1 MLVDSKPCKK
11 KKKKV
16 QIWILFPV
24 GRRGKEQLTIACHN
38 PKEKVRV
45 GVSTLRR
52 HEGGELAGEGVRFDV
67 RRATGSAHVDLE
79 EAFVSGSACPGGEE

>member
-1 MLVDSKPCKK
+1 M
-11 KKKKV
+11 
-16 QIWILFPV
+16 FPWGGGGNNSSRLRV
-24 GRRGKEQLTIACHN
+24 N

-52 HEGGELAGEGVRFDV
+52 HEGGELAGEGVSFDV